1 MDVYRATIQ
10 KPKSKKLLQIES
22 SHPPQ
27 LCIPHNSQHLAK
39 GESLQEERNGVSR
52 EGNFPP

>member
-39 GESLQEERNGVSR
+39 GESLQEERNRVSR